1 MTDTSTKE
9 QLKIM
14 QAAIYLILKNLEAAE
29 TPAKFGQLKVLY
41 VSKLKGLIDEV

>member
-1 MTDTSTKE
+1 VTDTCTKE

-14 QAAIYLILKNLEAAE
+14 RTAIYQILKNLEAAE

-41 VSKLKGLIDEV
+41 VSKLKDLVDET